1 MLLLVSIFV
10 SPPMMHSRGSGFF
23 DFSFTTLTAGSL
35 LSAILFFSVPS
46 KGIEW
51 PSFVLAIFLL
61 IDVIIIAATER
72 LRFEEGWVG
81 IASVVW
87 ATLMAIYLILVERV
101 VAWGKKE
108 EEERLTGRSETRRT
122 LKEWLA
128 VFSSSIIMIVYIAIV
143 FLLTCTLILRARD
156 ASLAPPGDRYFV
168 DNDKYQVHLAC
179 MGTPS
184 SEPTILVEAGEQ
196 PFEDTF
202 DDWVYNAYQNGTI
215 SRYCYWDRP
224 GVAWSDN
231 APSPFSAGMAAD
243 SLSEALAQADEQ
255 GPWIL
260 VSAGIGGIYS
270 RIFSSR
276 HVNDVHGIFLIDA
289 MHEDLLYRI
298 ASPGQGFMLWLR
310 GILSPLGWNR
320 LPAALFRGRT
330 REDRVYGKSS
340 YQGGKYIK
348 AKLQENLVAGS
359 FTKREIFQARNIQ
372 RKDVPLVV
380 VSSDV
385 QCRSDEEW
393 CKKQE
398 DLTTLTD
405 RLISWDRVGKAP
417 HRVWETLEGREVLER
432 RLGEL
437 VKLG

>member
-1 MLLLVSIFV
+1 
-10 SPPMMHSRGSGFF
+10 MHSRGSGFF
-23 DFSFTTLTAGSL
+23 DFSFTTLTLGQL

-51 PSFVLAIFLL
+51 STVVIAVFLL

-72 LRFEEGWVG
+72 IRFEEGWVG

-87 ATLMAIYLILVERV
+87 ATLMALYLILVERV

-108 EEERLTGRSETRRT
+108 EEERLTGRQETRRT

-128 VFSSSIIMIVYIAIV
+128 VLTSSIIMILYIAVV

-156 ASLAPPGDRYFV
+156 ASLSPPGKRWFV
-168 DNDKYQVHLAC
+168 DDNKYQVHLAC
-179 MGTPS
+179 MGSVTK
-184 SEPTILVEAGEQ
+184 EPTILIEAGEE

-202 DDWVYNAYQNGTI
+202 DDWIYNAYQNGTI

-224 GVAWSDN
+224 GFAWSDN

-243 SLSEALAQADEQ
+243 ALSEALAQAGEE

-276 HVNDVHGIFLIDA
+276 HVDDIHGIFLIDA
-289 MHEDLLYRI
+289 MHEDLLHRI
-298 ASPGQGFMLWLR
+298 ASPGRGFMLWLR
-310 GILSPLGWNR
+310 GVLSPLGWDR

-330 REDRVYGKSS
+330 REDRVYGSS
-340 YQGGKYIK
+340 AYQGGKYIK

-359 FTKREIFQARNIQ
+359 FTRREIMQARNIQ

-385 QCRSDEEW
+385 RCRSDEEW

-398 DLTTLTD
+398 DLTKITD
-405 RLISWDRVGKAP
+405 RLVSWDKVRKAP
-417 HRVWETLEGREVLER
+417 HRVWETLEGRTVLER
-432 RLGEL
+432 RLREL

>member
-1 MLLLVSIFV
+1 
-10 SPPMMHSRGSGFF
+10 MHSRGSGFF
-23 DFSFTTLTAGSL
+23 DFSFTTLTAGAL
-35 LSAILFFSVPS
+35 LSGILFFSVPS
-46 KGIEW
+46 KGMEW
-51 PSFVLAIFLL
+51 ASFVIAILL
-61 IDVIIIAATER
+61 LVDVIIITATQR
-72 LRFEEGWVG
+72 IRFEEGWVG

-87 ATLMAIYLILVERV
+87 ATIMAIYLVLVERV

-108 EEERLTGRSETRRT
+108 EEERLTGRHETRRT

-128 VFSSSIIMIVYIAIV
+128 VFTSSIIMIVYILIV

-156 ASLAPPGDRYFV
+156 ASLSPPGDRYFV
-168 DNDKYQVHLAC
+168 DDNKYQVHLAC
-179 MGTPS
+179 MGQKDS
-184 SEPTILVEAGEQ
+184 SLTVLIEAGEE

-202 DDWVYNAYQNGTI
+202 DDWIYNAYQNSTI
-215 SRYCYWDRP
+215 PRYCYWDRP
-224 GVAWSDN
+224 GFAWSDN

-243 SLSEALAQADEQ
+243 ALSEALAQAGEE

-276 HVNDVHGIFLIDA
+276 HVDDIHGIFLIDA

-298 ASPGQGFMLWLR
+298 ASPGRGFMLWLR
-310 GILSPLGWNR
+310 GILSPLGWDR

-330 REDRVYGKSS
+330 REDRVYGKTA

-348 AKLQENLVAGS
+348 AKLQENLVANS
-359 FTKREIFQARNIQ
+359 FTLREARQARNIQ

-385 QCRSDEEW
+385 RCRSDEEW

-398 DLTTLTD
+398 DLTKITD
-405 RLISWDRVGKAP
+405 RLVSWDRVRKAP

-432 RLGEL
+432 RLGQL
-437 VKLG
+437 VKMG